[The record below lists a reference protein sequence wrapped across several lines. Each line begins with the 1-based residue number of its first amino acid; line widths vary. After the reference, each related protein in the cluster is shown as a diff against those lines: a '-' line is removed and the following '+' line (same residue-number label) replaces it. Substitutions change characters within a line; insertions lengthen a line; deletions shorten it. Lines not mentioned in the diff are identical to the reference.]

1 MPNSSRSGVNDI
13 YSQFQVQ
20 MIKGLQC
27 ATAEYQAIGVAS
39 AAKTY
44 QNLRYDSA
52 DILCH
57 SHHNAPISHHNIM
70 FYQVYHTIF
79 HKHNS
84 LLCNTTGP
92 HRAVQFACGSCL
104 NIRWAADSYR
114 LQCCLEGGWHA
125 QLRELF
131 RCVKFRGV
139 SGPVICNSTTWW
151 YPDPD
156 MELRFRFC
164 LLNPACVA

>member
-1 MPNSSRSGVNDI
+1 MPDERSALNAAACRTQHISVHYSSTCFSRVHNLGFEMPNSSRSGVNDI

-79 HKHNS
+79 HKHNN

-114 LQCCLEGGWHA
+114 LQCCLEGG
-125 QLRELF
+125 
-131 RCVKFRGV
+131 
-139 SGPVICNSTTWW
+139 
-151 YPDPD
+151 
-156 MELRFRFC
+156 
-164 LLNPACVA
+164 